1 MGRRLI
7 ELADHLH
14 AQGVDVTALRPLQA
28 ELDLVQHPGA
38 IRSLSQRALDAAKR
52 QWSHVVGEARES
64 RQMLGLLV
72 TRAVKGSLTPEES
85 AQVREQLADMFKLV
99 PASIIAATN
108 GTLPLPGTS
117 LLTPMI
123 LQKLRLL
130 PSRWREAHVLDEL
143 QRQAE
148 QLRAAGRIEA
158 AEEVEALQHQLEDEA
173 DARAAAAEQRWLLA
187 HWDADGNGVLDE
199 DELDI
204 YRAEVAAVRHWV
216 STKGPLKRWFVSY
229 DGQVLGP
236 MRFADVRGLPEPL
249 GVLVC
254 FDGKSGWVALSDVQD
269 APSGQ

>member
-7 ELADHLH
+7 ELAEHLH
-14 AQGVDVTALRPLQA
+14 AQGVDVSALRPLQA
-28 ELDLVQHPGA
+28 ELDLVQHPEA
-38 IRSLSQRALDAAKR
+38 VRTLSQRAMDTARR

-64 RQMLGLLV
+64 RQMLRLLLA
-72 TRAVKGSLTPEES
+72 RAQRGALSPEEA
-85 AQVREQLADMFKLV
+85 AQVREQLADVFRLV

-108 GTLPLPGTS
+108 GTLPIPGTS
-117 LLTPMI
+117 LLTPLI

-130 PSRWREAHVLDEL
+130 PSRWREAHVLSEL

-148 QLRAAGRIEA
+148 QLRAAGRTEA
-158 AEEVEALQHQLEDEA
+158 AEEVEALQHELEHEA

-199 DELDI
+199 DELEI
-204 YRAEVAAVRHWV
+204 YRAEVAGLRRLADTR
-216 STKGPLKRWFVSY
+216 GPEKRWFVSY

-236 MRFADVRGLPEPL
+236 LRLSEVLGLPDPV

-254 FDGKSGWVALSDVQD
+254 FDGKSGWVALADL
-269 APSGQ
+269 A